1 MVLTLLLS
9 IGLNNIYNFGR
20 CERLIKREKSKYIY
34 KTRTRC
40 CSYAWGDGVCVVLER
55 ICVMDRYVIDR
66 NLITAQGYA
75 FVDFTVEV
83 CRYLNIF
90 ESEQQEYEQVGKVKE
105 S

>member
-1 MVLTLLLS
+1 M
-9 IGLNNIYNFGR
+9 
-20 CERLIKREKSKYIY
+20 
-34 KTRTRC
+34 
-40 CSYAWGDGVCVVLER
+40 
-55 ICVMDRYVIDR
+55 DR

-75 FVDFTVEV
+75 FVDFTMGV

>member
-1 MVLTLLLS
+1 
-9 IGLNNIYNFGR
+9 
-20 CERLIKREKSKYIY
+20 
-34 KTRTRC
+34 
-40 CSYAWGDGVCVVLER
+40 
-55 ICVMDRYVIDR
+55 MDRTVMDR

-105 S
+105 SEI